1 MKINAPCSYTW
12 ASLSAFGLSKYGSKW
27 LSCSAYYFEIAKK
40 FKINPILLAL
50 WAVIRSDVFSSKEY
64 HNNMDIYKLG
74 GRYGSYYDA
83 ITTGASEL
91 AKLDNTSMLAEQ
103 KEIEALY
110 EEFERYVNGLAPIK
124 EPPAPPKPPVE
135 PIPKPKKEEPLPKE
149 PEKDAPP
156 TNWKKNLSWI
166 GGLASALLVV
176 WSVVSL
182 ALPGWASTAGR
193 IILQLLSS
201 VFGG

>member
-1 MKINAPCSYTW
+1 
-12 ASLSAFGLSKYGSKW
+12 
-27 LSCSAYYFEIAKK
+27 
-40 FKINPILLAL
+40 
-50 WAVIRSDVFSSKEY
+50 
-64 HNNMDIYKLG
+64 
-74 GRYGSYYDA
+74 
-83 ITTGASEL
+83 
-91 AKLDNTSMLAEQ
+91 MLAEQ

-110 EEFERYVNGLAPIK
+110 EEFERYVNGLTPVK
-124 EPPAPPKPPVE
+124 EPPVPPKPPVE

-149 PEKDAPP
+149 PEKEAPP

-166 GGLASALLVV
+166 GGVASALLVV